1 MSSVWKL
8 DKPKVYALWWTSLTM
23 CCYRSLKGERGLKRT
38 RHTAPHQ
45 IARHHSARSPN
56 SPRKPP
62 PLGVGRN
69 RRVKRDDLMEISQ
82 KPLKISLKK
91 RYNLSN
97 ERTVVG
103 AKIGAKAL
111 VEKCGNAGMTCV
123 ERGAV
128 MPLMFCLPKGDERSR
143 PSLEPRVAQKRVGWD
158 KPPSFRRG
166 CMTSV

>member
-1 MSSVWKL
+1 
-8 DKPKVYALWWTSLTM
+8 
-23 CCYRSLKGERGLKRT
+23 
-38 RHTAPHQ
+38 
-45 IARHHSARSPN
+45 
-56 SPRKPP
+56 
-62 PLGVGRN
+62 
-69 RRVKRDDLMEISQ
+69 MEISQ

-111 VEKCGNAGMTCV
+111 VEKCGNVGMTCV

-128 MPLMFCLPKGDERSR
+128 MPLMFRLPKGDERSR

-158 KPPSFRRG
+158 KPPALSVG
-166 CMTSV
+166 CMTKPVLHKPKRKL